1 MNHSADPYLSSM
13 ADRKQDS
20 ALDCL
25 VIVARHYHLAIS
37 AEQVRHDF
45 AAQGRGL
52 TFEELQQAAH
62 DCGLHTESV
71 ASSLLRLQTTPLPA
85 IGRSAEGGYFVFR
98 ELDAEHVHIS
108 DPQDLASG
116 VLDQSA
122 LGTFWTG
129 QLILIGPRQNTF
141 KRPARRF
148 GFAWFLPAMVK
159 YRRLL
164 GQVLLVSL
172 CLQLLALVTPLFF
185 QVVMDK
191 VLVHRGMS
199 MLDVLAIGLLGVML
213 CESLLSVFRT
223 YLFSHTASR
232 IDAELGAKLF
242 AHLMNLSSTWFQSR
256 RVGDTVARLRELDTI
271 RQFLTGNSLTLV
283 LDLMFSV
290 LFIAIL
296 FSYSGALTVI
306 VLLSLPLY
314 VVIALVIT
322 PALRNRLHECYSRG
336 ADNQAFLVE
345 SLNGIA
351 TLKSMAAEPV
361 LRRRWDEQLAAYV
374 KAGFRGRN
382 LSAIG
387 QESIGLIGKLVTALT
402 LWMGARL
409 VLEGDLSV
417 GQLVAFNLFAA
428 RVAQPVLRLSQVWSE
443 LQQVGVSIARLGD
456 ILDTP
461 SEQNTTSA
469 GVMSPLKGTVEFE
482 QVRFRYRPE
491 SPEVLCGLNL
501 RIEAGQVLGLVGRS
515 GSGKSTLTRLLQRLY
530 VPHDG
535 RILIDG
541 MDLAMVS
548 PASLRRQMG
557 VVLQENLLFHRSVFD
572 NIALGYPQAD
582 RRAVEV
588 AAQLAGAHDFIMAL
602 AHGYDTLVGEQGG
615 SLSGGQR
622 QRIAIARALMGDPRL
637 LIFDEATSALDT
649 ESERVVTDNMH
660 QLCIGRTV
668 IIIAHRLQ
676 AVRHCHRIAVLERG
690 AIIEQGSHEELLA
703 QPTSQYAHLYR
714 LQQEVMA

>member
-1 MNHSADPYLSSM
+1 MTDES
-13 ADRKQDS
+13 QDS
-20 ALDCL
+20 ALECL
-25 VIVARHYHLAIS
+25 VMVARHHHLAIS
-37 AEQVRHDF
+37 AEQIRHDF
-45 AAQGRGL
+45 AAQGRRL
-52 TFEELQQAAH
+52 TLEELLQAAH
-62 DCGLHTESV
+62 ECGLHTEPVIGSQ
-71 ASSLLRLQTTPLPA
+71 SQLQNTPLPA

-98 ELDAEHVHIS
+98 EVNAEQVSIS
-108 DPQDLASG
+108 DPQSPSTA
-116 VLDQSA
+116 VLDSSA
-122 LGTFWTG
+122 LGRFWTG
-129 QLILIGPRQNTF
+129 QLILIAPQL
-141 KRPARRF
+141 KALERPAQRF
-148 GFAWFLPAMVK
+148 GFAWFLPAIAK
-159 YRRLL
+159 YRGLL
-164 GQVLLVSL
+164 GQVLFVSL

-191 VLVHRGMS
+191 VMVHRGMS

-213 CESLLSVFRT
+213 AESLFSVFRT

-242 AHLMNLSSTWFQSR
+242 AHLLSLSSTWFQGR

-296 FSYSGALTVI
+296 FSYSGTLTVI

-322 PALRNRLHECYSRG
+322 PALRNRLHESYARG

-345 SLNGIA
+345 SLNGIS

-374 KAGFRGRN
+374 RAGFRARN

-387 QESIGLIGKLVTALT
+387 HELIGLIGKLVTALT
-402 LWMGARL
+402 LWMGVRL
-409 VLEGDLSV
+409 VLEGEFSV

-443 LQQVGVSIARLGD
+443 LQQVGVSVARLAD

-461 SEQNTTSA
+461 GERGTASST
-469 GVMSPLKGTVEFE
+469 VMPVVKGAVEFE
-482 QVRFRYRPE
+482 GVRFRYKPE
-491 SPEVLCGLNL
+491 SSEVLRGLSL
-501 RIEAGQVLGLVGRS
+501 RIGAGQVIGLVGRS
-515 GSGKSTLTRLLQRLY
+515 GSGKSTVARLLQRLY
-530 VPHDG
+530 VPHEG
-535 RILIDG
+535 RVLIDG

-572 NIALGYPQAD
+572 NIALGHPQAD
-582 RRAVEV
+582 KRAVEF
-588 AAQLAGAHDFIMAL
+588 AARLAGAHDFILAL
-602 AHGYDTLVGEQGG
+602 PHGYDTLVGEQGG

-622 QRIAIARALMGDPRL
+622 QRIAIARALMGDPKL
-637 LIFDEATSALDT
+637 LIFDEATSALDA
-649 ESERVVTDNMH
+649 ESERWVTDNMH
-660 QLCIGRTV
+660 SLCIGRTV

-690 AIIEQGSHEELLA
+690 EIIEQGTHEELLSR
-703 QPTSQYAHLYR
+703 QNSQYSHLYR
-714 LQQEVMA
+714 LQQVSGV

>member
-1 MNHSADPYLSSM
+1 MSHSADSHLSAM
-13 ADRKQDS
+13 VDETQDS

-25 VIVARHYHLAIS
+25 VMVARHYHLAIS
-37 AEQVRHDF
+37 AEQIRHDF
-45 AAQGRGL
+45 AAQGRRL
-52 TFEELQQAAH
+52 NFDEVLQAAH
-62 DCGLHTESV
+62 NCGLHTESV
-71 ASSLLRLQTTPLPA
+71 ICSQIRLQHTPLPA
-85 IGRSAEGGYFVFR
+85 IGQSTEGGYFVFR
-98 ELDAEHVHIS
+98 EVNTEHASIS
-108 DPQDLASG
+108 DPHCPATAI
-116 VLDQSA
+116 LDQSA
-122 LGTFWTG
+122 LGRFWTG
-129 QLILIGPRQNTF
+129 QLILIGPQP
-141 KRPARRF
+141 KALERPAQRF
-148 GFAWFLPAMVK
+148 GFAWFLPGIAK

-164 GQVLLVSL
+164 GQVLFVSL

-223 YLFSHTASR
+223 YVFSHTASR

-242 AHLMNLSSTWFQSR
+242 AHLMSLPSTWFQGR

-290 LFIAIL
+290 LFIVIL
-296 FSYSGALTVI
+296 FSYSGTLTVI

-314 VVIALVIT
+314 VVIALAIT
-322 PALRNRLHECYSRG
+322 PALRNRLRESYARG

-345 SLNGIA
+345 SLNGIS
-351 TLKSMAAEPV
+351 TLKSMAAEPI
-361 LRRRWDEQLAAYV
+361 LRRQWDGQLAAYV
-374 KAGFRGRN
+374 RAGFRARN

-387 QESIGLIGKLVTALT
+387 HELIGLIGKLVTALT

-409 VLEGDLSV
+409 VLEGDFSV

-443 LQQVGVSIARLGD
+443 LQQVVVSVARLGD

-461 SEQNTTSA
+461 VEQGSA
-469 GVMSPLKGTVEFE
+469 SSTVMPALKGMVEF
-482 QVRFRYRPE
+482 QAVRFRYRPE
-491 SPEVLCGLNL
+491 SPEVLRGLNF
-501 RIEAGQVLGLVGRS
+501 RIEAGQVVGLVGRS
-515 GSGKSTLTRLLQRLY
+515 GSGKSTLTRLLQRLH

-548 PASLRRQMG
+548 AASLRRQMG

-582 RRAVEV
+582 KHAVQA
-588 AAQLAGAHDFIMAL
+588 AAQLAGAHEFILAL
-602 AHGYDTLVGEQGG
+602 PHGYDTLVGEQGG

-622 QRIAIARALMGDPRL
+622 QRIAIARALMGDPKL
-637 LIFDEATSALDT
+637 LIFDEATSALDA
-649 ESERVVTDNMH
+649 ESERVVTDNMRS
-660 QLCIGRTV
+660 LCIGRTV

-676 AVRHCHRIAVLERG
+676 AVRHCNRIAVLERG
-690 AIIEQGSHEELLA
+690 EIIEQGSHEELLS
-703 QPTSQYAHLYR
+703 QQHSQYAHLYK
-714 LQQEVMA
+714 LQQGGAV